1 MILHKNKGNNYSL
14 FNSLDSQIKNI
25 KFFNNFYF
33 KIHYVHQANAFKTS
47 KRYFKGSR
55 LLRFPNGVCS
65 TFGSE
70 AAFGVLPSVAKQ
82 RGAASSEAKQAA
94 PSGIEAAFGRSSSP
108 VSNFISKVSTKNANQ
123 IIAFD
128 FFKSLIRYPNKNFK
142 LYFLFIIFYFDKIRS
157 SILSSSPYL
166 PLPSVF
172 YLRER
177 SNEGLLA
184 SLRWKQP
191 LYNVFCRRFKVF
203 MNKVNKGISKA
214 DKPFQ
219 YYINNELKFKEFNT
233 EESKGGYNQKK
244 IFKNSFKPLGDY
256 TRPIHFFKII
266 KKSTTFIHP
275 FSFAP
280 FKTLSKATHDSF
292 NFERLIDKRVK
303 LIIFLK
309 AAPLKLPEKYFTG
322 LVYKGVAPRETDEA
336 MVASIPTFGT
346 EGCFATEGRTPKATS
361 IPEGAA
367 CFASLGAAPRCFAT
381 EGRTPKAA
389 SLPKVE
395 QENHIRINL
404 YKKSFINFDLNLAKI
419 IIKNI
424 IDSKMRFYKIFFK
437 SSLNLFNIF
446 LINMIEK
453 NVNPDSFQDKK
464 KLEKVQFESS
474 VFSSVSQ
481 TNPLIWYFKIKHN
494 KVIYIFK
501 EILNLLNL
509 ARKAKLFYS
518 FLIKK
523 KNALKTPERYF
534 KCNPMFSRELQSR
547 GCSEAFP
554 QRGCGAREGCFP
566 AKRSK
571 QPLRGCFAGSSPSLL
586 RKNTEGCFA
595 GSSPSL
601 LRKNTEGTPSRI
613 EASEA
618 AEASQLEQFKT
629 VQDAASLINCCEN
642 NNNTDEKP
650 LFTSFFKN
658 YYYLNIILIKQD
670 KNLFYSLKIIYLNLH
685 YRIWSI
691 LKLLLTRFF
700 YFLLLFNSKIFNT
713 AAFFLKQKKLIKE
726 YTLKSQKQI
735 SSIIKKSSKKSRTDK
750 IQKILNQGLWQL
762 NKKDHNQNSLKWIL
776 NKYWLI
782 INYSLKTS
790 KNLTVY
796 YSINNNNI
804 NLLKVF
810 FKKMLLLKKMDS
822 NMNDKTFR
830 VHVNTLRVFKL
841 NSKIYLT
848 KIVLKNKFGL
858 NLNLQKKVTNLSQVD
873 SYIILSNKKVL
884 TVTYFFNTQFF
895 KLVKNKVPTN
905 KKIQYQPIILFKK
918 VN

>member
-1 MILHKNKGNNYSL
+1 ML
-14 FNSLDSQIKNI
+14 
-25 KFFNNFYF
+25 
-33 KIHYVHQANAFKTS
+33 
-47 KRYFKGSR
+47 R
-55 LLRFPNGVCS
+55 LLRNP
-65 TFGSE
+65 
-70 AAFGVLPSVAKQ
+70 
-82 RGAASSEAKQAA
+82 
-94 PSGIEAAFGRSSSP
+94 
-108 VSNFISKVSTKNANQ
+108 
-123 IIAFD
+123 
-128 FFKSLIRYPNKNFK
+128 
-142 LYFLFIIFYFDKIRS
+142 
-157 SILSSSPYL
+157 
-166 PLPSVF
+166 
-172 YLRER
+172 
-177 SNEGLLA
+177 
-184 SLRWKQP
+184 
-191 LYNVFCRRFKVF
+191 
-203 MNKVNKGISKA
+203 KGC
-214 DKPFQ
+214 
-219 YYINNELKFKEFNT
+219 
-233 EESKGGYNQKK
+233 
-244 IFKNSFKPLGDY
+244 
-256 TRPIHFFKII
+256 
-266 KKSTTFIHP
+266 
-275 FSFAP
+275 FAG
-280 FKTLSKATHDSF
+280 
-292 NFERLIDKRVK
+292 N
-303 LIIFLK
+303 
-309 AAPLKLPEKYFTG
+309 
-322 LVYKGVAPRETDEA
+322 
-336 MVASIPTFGT
+336 T
-346 EGCFATEGRTPKATS
+346 EGCFARAIEAEGV
-361 IPEGAA
+361 
-367 CFASLGAAPRCFAT
+367 AP
-381 EGRTPKAA
+381 
-389 SLPKVE
+389 LPKVE

-404 YKKSFINFDLNLAKI
+404 YKKSFIHFELNLAKF

-424 IDSKMRFYKIFFK
+424 IDSKMRFYKIFLK

-453 NVNPDSFQDKK
+453 NLNPDSFQDKN

-474 VFSSVSQ
+474 VFSLVSQ

-501 EILNLLNL
+501 KILNLLNL
-509 ARKAKLFYS
+509 ACTARKAKLFYS
-518 FLIKK
+518 FLTKK
-523 KNALKTPERYF
+523 KNALNTPERYF

-554 QRGCGAREGCFP
+554 QRGTFGSGAREGCFP
-566 AKRSK
+566 AK
-571 QPLRGCFAGSSPSLL
+571 QPLRVCLHTFGSTARSSPSLL
-586 RKNTEGCFA
+586 RSPKGKNTEGCFA
-595 GSSPSL
+595 A
-601 LRKNTEGTPSRI
+601 PSRI

-650 LFTSFFKN
+650 LFNSFFKN

-713 AAFFLKQKKLIKE
+713 AAFFFKQKKLIKE

-776 NKYWLI
+776 TKYWLI

-796 YSINNNNI
+796 YSMNNNNI

-848 KIVLKNKFGL
+848 KIVLKNKFCL